1 MTDLPLTIREAAG
14 ALRAGSVTSV
24 ELTRGY
30 LERIERLNPKLGAF
44 ITVTADT
51 ALEAA
56 ARADADLASGVDNG
70 PLQGVPVAV
79 KDILATKDAPT
90 TANSRVL
97 DPAWGEG
104 YDSPV
109 VERLRG
115 AGAVMMG
122 KLVASEFAL
131 GMPDP
136 DKGFPM
142 PVNPWNTEHTAA
154 GSSSGTGIALVAG
167 MILGGIGTDTGGSVR
182 GPASAN
188 GHSGLKVSFGRVP
201 KWGCVPLGYSLDSIG
216 PMARSAY
223 DCAAMLSVIAGYD
236 ARDPDSVDVSVPD
249 YASMLDGSA
258 EGLRIGVPKAY
269 FFDHPSV
276 TDEVREAVLGA
287 VAALEAAGAI
297 VTEIDLPNAELAKE
311 ANTITMAGESFAYH
325 REDLASKWSLYGKH
339 TRMSLARGA
348 LQSAADY
355 AQAQRF
361 RSYFV
366 KLVTDLMSDLDVL
379 ITPTSPTPAQRIDE
393 MSVEG
398 RLTQP
403 SFTGPWNLT
412 GRPALAIP
420 CGFSTSGLP
429 MSMQIVG
436 KPFDEATVLRAGDAY
451 QQLTDWHLR
460 MPEYVLDGT
469 AVLA

>member
-1 MTDLPLTIREAAG
+1 MTDLPLTIREAAA
-14 ALRAGSVTSV
+14 ALRGGATTSV
-24 ELTRGY
+24 ALTEGF
-30 LERIERLNPKLGAF
+30 LERTERLNPKLGAF
-44 ITVTADT
+44 ITVTADC
-51 ALEAA
+51 ARADA
-56 ARADADLASGVDNG
+56 ARADEAFAKGVDAG
-70 PLQGVPVAV
+70 PLQGIPVAV

-109 VERLRG
+109 VERLRE

-122 KLVASEFAL
+122 KLVLSEFAN

-142 PVNPWNTEHTAA
+142 PVNPWNAEHTAA
-154 GSSSGTGIALVAG
+154 GSSSGTGIAVVAG

-223 DCAAMLSVIAGYD
+223 DCAVMLGIIAGHD
-236 ARDPDSVDVSVPD
+236 ARDPDSVDVPVPD
-249 YASMLDGSA
+249 YASLLDGSA

-269 FFDHPSV
+269 FFDHPAV
-276 TDEVREAVLGA
+276 ADEVREAVLGA
-287 VAALEAAGAI
+287 IAALESAGAI
-297 VTEIDLPNAELAKE
+297 VTDVDLPHADLAKE
-311 ANTITMAGESFAYH
+311 ANAITIAAEAFTFH
-325 REDLASKWSLYGKH
+325 RENMASRWSTYGRY
-339 TRMSLARGA
+339 TRMSIARGA

-361 RSYFV
+361 RSYFIKV
-366 KLVTDLMSDLDVL
+366 VNEAMADLDVL
-379 ITPTSPTPAQRIDE
+379 ITPTSTTPAQRIDQ
-393 MSVEG
+393 MTVEG
-398 RLTQP
+398 RITAP
-403 SFTGPWNLT
+403 SFTGHWNLT
-412 GRPALAIP
+412 GQPALAIP
-420 CGFSTSGLP
+420 CGFSASGLP
-429 MSMQIVG
+429 LSMQIVG
-436 KPFDEATVLRAGDAY
+436 KPFDEATVLRVGDAY

-460 MPEYVLDGT
+460 MPEYVRDET
-469 AVLA
+469 AVLV